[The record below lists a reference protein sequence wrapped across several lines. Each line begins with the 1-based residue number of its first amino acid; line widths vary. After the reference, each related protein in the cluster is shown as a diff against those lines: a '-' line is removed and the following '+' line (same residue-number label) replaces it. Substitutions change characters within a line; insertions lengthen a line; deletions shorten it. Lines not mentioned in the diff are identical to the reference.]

1 MYTIT
6 WLDITYA
13 VHHLSQYFDKPR
25 EPHLKAA
32 YRIIQYIEG
41 SPGQGLFLSSTSQL
55 HLKAYCD
62 VD

>member
-6 WLDITYA
+6 RLDITYA

-41 SPGQGLFLSSTSQL
+41 SPGQGLFSI
-55 HLKAYCD
+55 
-62 VD
+62 